1 MLSNGTSL
9 LGNHG
14 HRAWGLVQAIVVLS
28 SGVTTAALLSI
39 LLSCLSAAF
48 TATMIAYEAR

>member
-1 MLSNGTSL
+1 VLSNGTSL